1 MSWVTQ
7 SFHQTNFRSKEVSCQ
22 NSNDLRFSYGFSLAA
37 PHRENT
43 NLHHHRLAWLLHK
56 KSRVCTQPEYQNK
69 SKRLW
74 STTLQLLKK
83 PIKSNHKQF
92 KLLDWM
98 LKRLTVVAAQWYN
111 GTIFIHQFRFA
122 FHGITLYETELSRKK
137 VMLHF
142 RVTKGEQMKAEES
155 RKILQKNI
163 QQLRN
168 GRIKWPMG

>member
-1 MSWVTQ
+1 MSKFEWFAFFIWIFLGSASSGKLTDQ
-7 SFHQTNFRSKEVSCQ
+7 W
-22 NSNDLRFSYGFSLAA
+22 
-37 PHRENT
+37 NT
-43 NLHHHRLAWLLHK
+43 NLGLLGWYTE

-74 STTLQLLKK
+74 STTPQLLKK

-98 LKRLTVVAAQWYN
+98 LKRLTIVAAQWYN

-155 RKILQKNI
+155 REILQKNI